1 MLILK
6 NLVNPVYYVDSYG
19 VMGRIAGALVLPR
32 RVIMSDR
39 LPLGRLSGSRMIT

>member
-19 VMGRIAGALVLPR
+19 AMERIAGALVLPR
-32 RVIMSDR
+32 RVTVIDR